1 MGDFP
6 FRRAP
11 EPFKRKVEERKKEA
25 RKAKEKHIDSSDLQ
39 NIKNKLGYTQRT
51 KEYKVIAELK
61 RLSRKKPKTW
71 KAIGLTEKDFKAFG
85 IKV

>member
-1 MGDFP
+1 MSFP

-11 EPFKRKVEERKKEA
+11 EPFKRKIKERKEEA
-25 RKAKEKHIDSSDLQ
+25 KKAKDRHIDSSDLQ
-39 NIKNKLGYTQRT
+39 NIKNKIGFTQRT

-61 RLSRKKPKTW
+61 RLARKRPKTW
-71 KAIGLTEKDFKAFG
+71 KAIGITIEDFEKFG